1 MTGILPVAEVLLG
14 SRDSCS
20 PYFPSCSCK
29 PLTLQ
34 HVRIAFQN
42 SSDSNQILNLKR
54 KWKGGFFFFF
64 PGFMTSLCRCCTL
77 CKNGDWL
84 QLARWHQRRT
94 FVPVVQPLLLPW
106 RFLICYAD
114 TGIDLGEAGGGGLGS
129 HGVNDAALQPCYG
142 VTVSRENTLWGSR

>member
-1 MTGILPVAEVLLG
+1 
-14 SRDSCS
+14 
-20 PYFPSCSCK
+20 
-29 PLTLQ
+29 
-34 HVRIAFQN
+34 
-42 SSDSNQILNLKR
+42 
-54 KWKGGFFFFF
+54 
-64 PGFMTSLCRCCTL
+64 MTSLCRCCTL

-114 TGIDLGEAGGGGLGS
+114 TGIDLGEDGGGS

-142 VTVSRENTLWGSR
+142 VTVRVGKTRCEAADKFFLLLIHVTNIVHRSVESKVYLLN

>member
-1 MTGILPVAEVLLG
+1 
-14 SRDSCS
+14 
-20 PYFPSCSCK
+20 
-29 PLTLQ
+29 
-34 HVRIAFQN
+34 
-42 SSDSNQILNLKR
+42 
-54 KWKGGFFFFF
+54 
-64 PGFMTSLCRCCTL
+64 MTSLCRCCTL

-114 TGIDLGEAGGGGLGS
+114 TGIDLGEDGGGS

-142 VTVSRENTLWGSR
+142 VTVRVGKTRCGAADKFFLLLLIHVTNIVHRSVESKVYLLR